1 VAVTFA
7 GVIRCMRNTLNSH
20 HGFSANEWL
29 RNKSISLLIA
39 ALLAWPLTIAAA
51 FAQDDGPAVTAAA
64 SGPSA
69 SAVQASLSAPETNA
83 TLADSDPRVPAA
95 DPGVPQGNANGTGA
109 THDSDISWKHLPMR
123 VLQDQKNLWLFPT
136 QLARGRHWVP
146 TLAIAGVTGAL
157 IATDPH
163 DEPYF
168 RNNSAFE
175 ETSEI
180 FSTTNTEIVEIGFPA
195 AVYLTGLLRHDS
207 YTEQTAILAAEAYVD
222 SVIPNVVIKDISRRL
237 RPSAVPPNRDFRDTF
252 FQSGVTVVGKGS
264 SFPSGH
270 ATAAFSIAT
279 VMARRYGEHKW
290 VPWVAYSVA
299 ALISLSR
306 ISDMAHFP
314 SDVFLGAALGY
325 TITRFDVFR
334 DRIR

>member
-1 VAVTFA
+1 
-7 GVIRCMRNTLNSH
+7 MRYALNLH
-20 HGFSANEWL
+20 RVFSANEWL

-39 ALLAWPLTIAAA
+39 ALLACPLTIAAA
-51 FAQDDGPAVTAAA
+51 VAQDDGPAVTAAA

-69 SAVQASLSAPETNA
+69 SAVQVSLSAPETNA
-83 TLADSDPRVPAA
+83 TLADSDPRVPAT

-109 THDSDISWKHLPMR
+109 TRDPDISWKHLPMR
-123 VLQDQKNLWLFPT
+123 FLEDQKSLWLFPT
-136 QLARGRHWVP
+136 QLARGKHWMP
-146 TLAIAGVTGAL
+146 TLAITGVTGAL
-157 IATDPH
+157 IATDPR
-163 DEPYF
+163 DQGYF

-180 FSTTNTEIVEIGFPA
+180 FSTTNTAIVEIGVPV
-195 AVYLTGLLRHDS
+195 AVYVTGLLRHDS
-207 YTEQTAILAAEAYVD
+207 YTEQTAMLAGEAVAD
-222 SVIPNVVIKDISRRL
+222 SAIPGLVIKAVSRRL
-237 RPSAVPPNRDFRDTF
+237 RPSAVPANRDFRDTF
-252 FQSGVTVVGKGS
+252 FQSQVGVFGNSS
-264 SFPSGH
+264 SFPSEH
-270 ATAAFSIAT
+270 AAAAFSIAT